1 MTGAT
6 RPPAGFPLGGV
17 VLAAGES
24 LRMGGR
30 PKALL
35 ERDGVPL
42 VRRTVEALLAAGVRD
57 VVTVLGYRA
66 DDVAPALDG
75 LPVRVQIHAG
85 YAAGQVSSLRAGLA
99 ALPGGLEAI
108 LVALADQPL
117 LETGDVVALIH
128 AFARRGAAAAI
139 VPWVRHERGNPV
151 IFESSVRDEVLA
163 GDGRGGVRQW
173 LDAHPG
179 RVAHFATDNVH
190 YREDVDVPEDIE
202 RIGREHRC
210 VLGWPAALADQAI
223 AAGPASRT
231 GVLTNGRRDRR

>member
-1 MTGAT
+1 MTDSS

-24 LRMGGR
+24 RRIGGR

-42 VRRTVEALLAAGVRD
+42 VRRTVAALLAAGLRD
-57 VVTVLGYRA
+57 IVVVLGHRA
-66 DDVAPALDG
+66 DDVAPALTG
-75 LPVRVQIHAG
+75 LPVRLHLHAG

-99 ALPGGLEAI
+99 ALPAGLEAI

-117 LETGDVVALIH
+117 LEAADVVALVQ
-128 AFARRGAAAAI
+128 AFVARGPAAAV
-139 VPWVRHERGNPV
+139 VPRVRGERGNPV
-151 IFESSVRDEVLA
+151 IFEAAVRDGVLA
-163 GDGRGGVRQW
+163 GGDSFGVRQW
-173 LDAHPG
+173 LDSHPA

-202 RIGREHRC
+202 RIGREHGC
-210 VLGWPAALADQAI
+210 VLRWPAALADQAT
-223 AAGPASRT
+223 AAGP
-231 GVLTNGRRDRR
+231 GVTHAGAHQRR